1 MVAKLDD
8 DLYRMKVSLNE
19 CGMYLSREETT
30 EHLKA
35 MEEKMK
41 AKKID
46 LQASVMVGKLAESK
60 IATILEHY
68 RVRLW
73 DELFFEHGIE
83 EEDIQAAKLGMRS
96 VIGRIDKD
104 GNVIDKDKKKKV
116 KKDKP
121 KVKHIWG
128 EEFMVGGAREMRTED
143 KIKLKM

>member
-1 MVAKLDD
+1 
-8 DLYRMKVSLNE
+8 
-19 CGMYLSREETT
+19 
-30 EHLKA
+30 
-35 MEEKMK
+35 
-41 AKKID
+41 
-46 LQASVMVGKLAESK
+46 MVGKLAESK

-96 VIGRIDKD
+96 VIGRIDKE
-104 GNVIDKDKKKKV
+104 GNVIDKDKKKV

-143 KIKLKM
+143 INKLKMQKK